1 MLLFLKILSAYYNIC
16 CAKSQQVQRQERDAV
31 HRFRRGAVGPKR
43 PSTAAVMKSRTAVVC
58 VCARECVRENE
69 KRDVPMEDKKTT
81 RKRREIL
88 VPDYP

>member
-1 MLLFLKILSAYYNIC
+1 
-16 CAKSQQVQRQERDAV
+16 
-31 HRFRRGAVGPKR
+31 
-43 PSTAAVMKSRTAVVC
+43 MKSRTAVVC